1 MLNHHP
7 HLLRERCPAFPG
19 VRGDGWKTLCSPSLK
34 GRNYSLPVRPRAQH
48 HFLYDSAS
56 PSVSEPETTL
66 TPVGIFS
73 FPIPKS
79 ALVQWGD
86 LLLLLRAPW
95 LRATA
100 RGGTAAQAIFQGPGT
115 AILGWHMGTVSQRGH
130 CARRFALTG
139 VVQNQISAPCPGECL
154 RGCHGCVKVQGGGFQ
169 IPLPSLRM
177 AWKCWE

>member
-19 VRGDGWKTLCSPSLK
+19 IRGDGWKTLCSPSPK

-100 RGGTAAQAIFQGPGT
+100 RGEQQLRQYSKGQELQRWAGT
-115 AILGWHMGTVSQRGH
+115 W
-130 CARRFALTG
+130 
-139 VVQNQISAPCPGECL
+139 APCPS
-154 RGCHGCVKVQGGGFQ
+154 GGTVPGGLLLQVLSRTKSLLLALVSVSGGATVVSKYREEGFKF
-169 IPLPSLRM
+169 PSLL
-177 AWKCWE
+177 